1 MWIDYTPTVAGDC
14 LLSIELAMGISVV
27 LRVRLAT
34 CLTPTVCVRV
44 QTTVAA
50 LRFKMLRFVSPWR
63 RDPLLL
69 AVVLRRLVVCVLP
82 GIHAQCELHMPLS
95 LPQVP
100 STTTPGDE
108 THATIHGKG
117 LKLALGAY
125 RPPHRSFGWATTLV
139 PALDEHGNRCDCG
152 GARFVV
158 QVTSAVQFPGTHDDS
173 LTFVGPSS
181 GQLMNHPGGVTETR
195 ATVHD
200 RGDGTYVATFTPQEP
215 GVHYVAIMLGRRHVK
230 GSPFT
235 LRVALPDAAAVS
247 PTHSVVEGGGAT
259 GCVARKDASF
269 SIKVWRWMWRS
280 QHACSA

>member
-1 MWIDYTPTVAGDC
+1 MGGVSFVASLRSQSPPTTTVPCNVHAAEDRPGLVWIDYTPTVAGDC

-50 LRFKMLRFVSPWR
+50 LRFKMLRFESPWR

-117 LKLALGAY
+117 LKL
-125 RPPHRSFGWATTLV
+125 H
-139 PALDEHGNRCDCG
+139 
-152 GARFVV
+152 V
-158 QVTSAVQFPGTHDDS
+158 QVHMRGAPPPCHPAPQPAHA
-173 LTFVGPSS
+173 
-181 GQLMNHPGGVTETR
+181 QL
-195 ATVHD
+195 
-200 RGDGTYVATFTPQEP
+200 
-215 GVHYVAIMLGRRHVK
+215 
-230 GSPFT
+230 S
-235 LRVALPDAAAVS
+235 
-247 PTHSVVEGGGAT
+247 
-259 GCVARKDASF
+259 
-269 SIKVWRWMWRS
+269 
-280 QHACSA
+280 